1 MAIDFNI
8 NELVIDR
15 PLRAHKY
22 DFSGRHLW
30 TATQIQN
37 LTLELGGEAVNTVDA
52 IGTNIMAFDRSKSAS
67 ISFENALMHVGV
79 LAEQR
84 GVQKRVASDDAPL
97 NLTVIEMLKVTGAP
111 DAPIVTLSH
120 TPIEITTGVPFQYV
134 DKVDANYNTIET
146 YEQGATATDEF
157 SVTGAVVTLP
167 TSKGLKDG
175 DLICVKYTYSAEAGA
190 QIIDSSD
197 VFGTAGEIVIECIG
211 YNPCDQQNK
220 LAFNIIFPNGK
231 EDNNVSLTISNELT
245 HPVTINAMQ
254 DYCSTDKTLFRVE
267 LMEG

>member
-1 MAIDFNI
+1 MAMDFNL
-8 NELVIDR
+8 NEIVIDR

-37 LTLELGGEAVNTVDA
+37 LTLEMGGETVYTVDA
-52 IGTNIMAFDRSKSAS
+52 IGTNIMSFDRSKSAS
-67 ISFENALMHVGV
+67 ISFENALMHLGV
-79 LAEQR
+79 LAAQR
-84 GVQKRVASDDAPL
+84 GVTKKVASQQEKL
-97 NLTVIEMLKVTGAP
+97 NLTVIEMLTVTGAP
-111 DAPIVTLSH
+111 SAPIVTLSH
-120 TPIEITTGVPFQYV
+120 TPIEQAAGVPFKYV

-146 YEQGATATDEF
+146 YEQGATPADNFT
-157 SVTGAVVTLP
+157 VTGTTVTLP
-167 TSKGLKDG
+167 TGKTLANG
-175 DLICVKYTYSAEAGA
+175 DKIVVKYTYEAEAGS

-197 VFGTAGEIVIECIG
+197 IFGTAGEIVIECLA
-211 YNPCDQQNK
+211 YNPCDKENK
-220 LAFNIIFPNGK
+220 MALNIIFPNGK

-267 LMEG
+267 LLEA

>member
-1 MAIDFNI
+1 MDFNL
-8 NELVIDR
+8 NEIVIDR

-37 LTLELGGEAVNTVDA
+37 LTLEMGGEAVYTVDS

-67 ISFENALMHVGV
+67 ISFENALMHLGV
-79 LAEQR
+79 LASQR
-84 GVQKRVASDDAPL
+84 GVQKRVANTITKLDMVCLEPL
-97 NLTVIEMLKVTGAP
+97 VVTGAP
-111 DAPIVTLSH
+111 SAPVVNLTH
-120 TPIEITTGVPFQYV
+120 TPKEITTGVYFKYV
-134 DKVDANYNTIET
+134 DKIDANYNTIET
-146 YEQGATATDEF
+146 YELGETPADDF
-157 SVTGAVVTLP
+157 SVSAKVVTLP
-167 TSKGLKDG
+167 TGKRLQNG
-175 DLICVKYTYSAEAGA
+175 DRVMVKYTYEAEEGS

-197 VFGTAGEIVIECIG
+197 VFGSAGEFVIECLA
-211 YNPCDQQNK
+211 YNPCDKENK
-220 LAFNIIFPNGK
+220 LALNIIFPNGK

-267 LMEG
+267 MVQG